1 MPHLDSPNFGPSLS
15 LQPHTYFL
23 TPPSSCPST
32 LTSSSHLSPT
42 DLSSHLTSHTSTFP
56 LMSCPP
62 TPNPPFRPPSHT
74 RVLRTPPLPPWVCLN
89 SKSLSAGVGGQRNQ
103 LREAS
108 MENGERKKLSSTLS
122 DGDHKEE
129 NSLYLSF
136 LIFDNLTQRSRC
148 GGLGIAEEAQIQ
160 LPSGLL
166 RLPRMCWSCE
176 TVLVV
181 QGKTFLS

>member
-1 MPHLDSPNFGPSLS
+1 
-15 LQPHTYFL
+15 
-23 TPPSSCPST
+23 
-32 LTSSSHLSPT
+32 
-42 DLSSHLTSHTSTFP
+42 
-56 LMSCPP
+56 MSCPP

-89 SKSLSAGVGGQRNQ
+89 SKSLSTGVGGQKNQ

-129 NSLYLSF
+129 NSLYLSCSAF
-136 LIFDNLTQRSRC
+136 SAALLKGAGVGVGVGNS
-148 GGLGIAEEAQIQ
+148 GGGPVQ
-160 LPSGLL
+160 LPSGL
-166 RLPRMCWSCE
+166 PCWFCE

-181 QGKTFLS
+181 QGKAFYPSRVLNLPFRHGSYPLTNT